1 MEARGWVGMT
11 ALIGPQGIAV
21 GAIITLLIGN
31 PISAA
36 AQPPEFLPETWG
48 AIDQ

>member
-21 GAIITLLIGN
+21 GATLLIGN

>member
-1 MEARGWVGMT
+1 MEARGGVGKT

-31 PISAA
+31 PISAP
-36 AQPPEFLPETWG
+36 AQPLEFLPEP
-48 AIDQ
+48 